1 VLDSVDSTLHFL
13 QSFLSIKDPEQ
24 QREIADS
31 KYAKD
36 PDGALPHKKFKAS
49 LKGEAEVPSG
59 RRDSMSLVKE
69 DHPTHDLRG
78 GINKRAMLSE
88 MGINEEGVTSGA
100 SRGQERRGLGAF
112 NNS

>member
-1 VLDSVDSTLHFL
+1 
-13 QSFLSIKDPEQ
+13 
-24 QREIADS
+24 
-31 KYAKD
+31 
-36 PDGALPHKKFKAS
+36 
-49 LKGEAEVPSG
+49 
-59 RRDSMSLVKE
+59 MSLVKE

-88 MGINEEGVTSGA
+88 MGISEEGVTSGA